1 MIWQGD
7 AAHSGQP
14 AWGWSSAPAPPAAP
28 SRPLSLQEIQE
39 QEERERKAR
48 EAKAAAAAAAAR
60 ANAYV
65 PGPAWG
71 GHAAAKPPI
80 AAAQQP
86 ATAKRQT
93 AALPAAIDDHSGL
106 LWDYGAP
113 APETRP
119 APAPAPPRQPTSN
132 GATPF
137 PTLSPVDAQPP
148 TKSKKKKGKAEE
160 APSPAN
166 NGRREPADEGETFDL
181 DGGQMPPSMARWCKE
196 QMMALT
202 GNDDTTLTQFLFTLQ
217 NDGEV
222 ESYLSVY
229 LGAHPPPSLRH
240 APFLF
245 FSLASQAGLCR
256 AARHSSAQL
265 GLLCGVQATPLLLRA
280 SPR

>member
-1 MIWQGD
+1 
-7 AAHSGQP
+7 
-14 AWGWSSAPAPPAAP
+14 
-28 SRPLSLQEIQE
+28 
-39 QEERERKAR
+39 
-48 EAKAAAAAAAAR
+48 
-60 ANAYV
+60 V

-229 LGAHPPPSLRH
+229 LGDSPAV
-240 APFLF
+240 
-245 FSLASQAGLCR
+245 ASFAKEFALQKR
-256 AARHSSAQL
+256 AARGMGASREWQTAKPRSKQPSAQQGGEESEAAKAAKRKNKKKVVDPALL
-265 GLLCGVQATPLLLRA
+265 GFSVESSRIMQGEIQFVEGM
-280 SPR
+280 